1 MIGNVFENG
10 TGTWLA
16 FGRRKDPQIRVYIDK
31 GHIFVEGESGG
42 PPNFKKFEGG
52 RVVPDTDRINE
63 RAQRRQ
69 AKEQRKTDAIQAF
82 KQLQAAIDDNTTD
95 WTNATVL
102 KNAFI
107 RIQTMMRYVGSAL
120 NE

>member
-10 TGTWLA
+10 TGKWLA
-16 FGRRKDPQIRVYIDK
+16 SGRKDKKRIRFYIDQ
-31 GHIFVEGESGG
+31 GHIFIEGENGG
-42 PPNFKKFEGG
+42 PPNFKKYEGG

-95 WTNATVL
+95 WTNAAVL